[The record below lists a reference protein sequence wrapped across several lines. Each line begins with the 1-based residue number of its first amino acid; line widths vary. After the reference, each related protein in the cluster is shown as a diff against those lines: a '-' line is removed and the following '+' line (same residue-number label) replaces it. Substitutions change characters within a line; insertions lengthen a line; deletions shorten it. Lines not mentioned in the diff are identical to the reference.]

1 LRDSVRFRLSFSVSV
16 AILLIALVAGVIAFA
31 SSLDE
36 AHELQDDLLREVA
49 AVVASHPNPAGQAR
63 NDETQ
68 GDSDGE
74 VRVIVQSLSDSGKQP
89 RDSGFAIPLQA
100 AVPDGLHT
108 LLVDGVP
115 FRVLIKTDRTGE
127 RFAVAQETRV
137 RDETAREGA
146 FRVLVPFLVL
156 LPILL
161 LLVARLVR
169 VMFQPIDTLSA
180 EIDQRAGDVLDP
192 IDGAGLPKEI
202 RPFAVAIN
210 RLLGRVSQSVAN
222 HQRFLADAAHELR
235 SPLTALSLQA
245 ERLAEAEMA
254 PSARERL
261 ATLRLGIERG
271 RRLLE
276 QLLTLARVQATNV
289 RPESPVSVREIYGR
303 VLEDIFPL
311 AERKAIDVG
320 VEGEEDARV
329 WVNEADLTTIVRN
342 LLDNAIRYTPSS
354 GRIDLSVQ
362 AEGDRVVLE
371 VKDTGAGIPPDERGR
386 VFEPFYRART
396 DEPGSGLGLAIVKAI
411 ADRTGGRVELG
422 YSDESA
428 RTGLRVSVS
437 LPMGRLHR

>member
-1 LRDSVRFRLSFSVSV
+1 MERPASSFSLWAIAVS
-16 AILLIALVAGVIAFA
+16 
-31 SSLDE
+31 S
-36 AHELQDDLLREVA
+36 
-49 AVVASHPNPAGQAR
+49 
-63 NDETQ
+63 
-68 GDSDGE
+68 
-74 VRVIVQSLSDSGKQP
+74 
-89 RDSGFAIPLQA
+89 
-100 AVPDGLHT
+100 
-108 LLVDGVP
+108 
-115 FRVLIKTDRTGE
+115 VLIKTDRTGG

-169 VMFQPIDTLSA
+169 VMFQPIDTLST

-210 RLLGRVSQSVAN
+210 RLLGRVSQSLAN

-245 ERLAEAEMA
+245 ERLAETEMG
-254 PSARERL
+254 PLARERL

-289 RPESPVSVREIYGR
+289 RSESPVSVREIYSR

-320 VEGEEDARV
+320 VEGEQDARV
-329 WVNEADLTTIVRN
+329 RVNEADLTTIVRN

-354 GRIDLSVQ
+354 GRIDLSVH
-362 AEGDRVVLE
+362 AHGDRVVLE

-411 ADRTGGRVELG
+411 ADRTGAKVELG

-437 LPMGRLHR
+437 LPMGTLHR